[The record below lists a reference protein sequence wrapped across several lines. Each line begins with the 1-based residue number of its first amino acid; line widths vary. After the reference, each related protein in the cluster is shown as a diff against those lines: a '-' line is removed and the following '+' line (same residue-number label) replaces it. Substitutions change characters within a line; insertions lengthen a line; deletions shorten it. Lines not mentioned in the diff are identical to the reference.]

1 MAAPAEEPPMNRPTT
16 RTDLHIHSRHSTRAA
31 DWVLRRLDFPASASD
46 PLELYGMLRAAGMRF
61 VTLTDQNTIDGCLE
75 IAHMPDVILG
85 EEVATVFP
93 EDDCRIHILV
103 WGLNE
108 SQHREIEN
116 ARESIYD
123 LQSYL
128 FTQNLAHAVAHP
140 FHSLNGKLGPLHL
153 QKLALMFRHF
163 EGINGRYGELASA
176 STQSLLGN
184 LTPRHIEIFNARTG
198 LEPTH
203 PEPWRKV
210 FTGGSDDHG
219 GTHPAGAFTETA
231 ACATAEDFLQN
242 IREGRCEAAGR
253 AGTPLAMAHGT
264 YSTAFEYAKARLPLK
279 PGDPTAALLEKI
291 TSRFMEGRDPTEFSL
306 IDKFGFVTQ
315 GILTGKIFEI
325 AKSGNRSLWKQLSDS
340 LNQPELKAALAR
352 ETAGVEEAERRAFL
366 MANLIANRLGYRFVT
381 DFIQQI
387 SKGKFLESIQTI
399 IPLAPIAALLSPY
412 IHAFR
417 LPKRDWLR
425 SNARDL
431 SGGIPDFLKNK
442 RRAWFT
448 DTLEDVNGVATTIR
462 KMTAA
467 GVAAGRDLTIV
478 TCRSEVAD
486 HGVPLKNFAPI
497 GEFELPEYELQRLS
511 FPPVLQIFDWL
522 EREKISELIIST
534 PGPIGLCALA
544 AAKSLGLPAVGIYHT
559 DFPQY
564 VRILTDDSF
573 METLTWN
580 YMHWFYNQLDIVYV
594 NSEDYRK
601 CWIERGIP
609 SERLRILPRGLDTK
623 LFHPTKR
630 DRSFWTARGLREG
643 EVGMLFVGRVSK
655 EKNLDLIVSATRRLA
670 EWRTPV
676 RPIIV
681 GDGPY
686 MPELKRLLGDA
697 IFTGY
702 LGGEDLAKA
711 YASADLFAFPSTTDT
726 FGNVILEA
734 QASGIPVIVSDVG
747 GPRDLVANGQDGF
760 VTKANDAAE
769 LANAIRQLAD
779 NPALRASMGEAGRR
793 RVEDRDW
800 SEAFEKFWNY
810 SPE

>member
-1 MAAPAEEPPMNRPTT
+1 
-16 RTDLHIHSRHSTRAA
+16 
-31 DWVLRRLDFPASASD
+31 
-46 PLELYGMLRAAGMRF
+46 MLRGAGMRF
-61 VTLTDQNTIDGCLE
+61 VTLTDQNSLDGCLE
-75 IAHMPDVILG
+75 IAHLPDVILG
-85 EEVATVFP
+85 EEVSTVFP
-93 EDDCRIHILV
+93 GDECRIHILV
-103 WGLNE
+103 WGLTE
-108 SQHREIEN
+108 AQHRDIQKLREN
-116 ARESIYD
+116 IHD
-123 LQSYL
+123 LQAYL
-128 FTQNLAHAVAHP
+128 FEQNLAHSVANP
-140 FHSLNGKLGPLHL
+140 FHSLNGKLGALHL

-163 EGINGRYGELASA
+163 EGINGRYGGLLSE
-176 STQSLLGN
+176 TGREVLGN

-198 LEPTH
+198 LDPTH
-203 PEPWRKV
+203 TEPWRKV

-219 GTHPAGAFTETA
+219 GTRAGVAFTETA

-242 IREGRCEAAGR
+242 IREGRCQAGGR

-264 YSTAFEYAKARLPLK
+264 YGTAIDYAKARLPLK

-306 IDKFGFVTQ
+306 MEKFGFLTQ
-315 GILTGKIFEI
+315 GVLTGKIFEI
-325 AKSGNRSLWKQLSDS
+325 AKSGNMSLWKQLSDA

-366 MANLIANRLGYRFVT
+366 MANLIANQLGYRFVT
-381 DFIQQI
+381 EFIQQI
-387 SKGKFLESIQTI
+387 SKGKFLESIQSL
-399 IPLAPIAALLSPY
+399 IPVAPIAALLAPY

-417 LPKRDWLR
+417 QPKRDWLR
-425 SNARDL
+425 ETSLTLRGD
-431 SGGIPDFLKNK
+431 IPVCLQNT

-467 GVAAGRDLTIV
+467 AVAAGHDLTIV

-486 HGVPLKNFAPI
+486 HGVPLKNFQPI

-511 FPPVLQIFDWL
+511 FPPVLQIFDWIQ
-522 EREKISELIIST
+522 REGFSEIIIST
-534 PGPIGLCALA
+534 PGPLGLCALA
-544 AAKSLGLPAVGIYHT
+544 AAKTLGLPASGIYHT

-580 YMHWFYNQLDIVYV
+580 YMHWFHSQLDTVYV
-594 NSEDYRK
+594 NSADYRK

-609 SERLRILPRGLDTK
+609 AERLRILPRGLDTK
-623 LFHPTKR
+623 LFDPAKR
-630 DRSFWTARGLREG
+630 NRAFWEARGLREG
-643 EVGMLFVGRVSK
+643 EVAMLFVGRVSK
-655 EKNLDLIVSATRRLA
+655 EKNLDLIVAATRRLA

-686 MPELKRLLGDA
+686 MAEMKRLLGDA

-702 LGGEDLAKA
+702 LGGEDLARA
-711 YASADLFAFPSTTDT
+711 YASADFFVFPSTTDT

-747 GPRDLVANGQDGF
+747 GPRDLVEDGVDGF
-760 VTKANDAAE
+760 ITRANDAE
-769 LANAIRQLAD
+769 DLARAIRRLAD
-779 NPALRASMGEAGRR
+779 DATLRARLGEAARGR
-793 RVEDRDW
+793 VGDRDW
-800 SEAFEKFWNY
+800 AEAAERFWNG
-810 SPE
+810 SPR

>member
-1 MAAPAEEPPMNRPTT
+1 M
-16 RTDLHIHSRHSTRAA
+16 
-31 DWVLRRLDFPASASD
+31 
-46 PLELYGMLRAAGMRF
+46 
-61 VTLTDQNTIDGCLE
+61 
-75 IAHMPDVILG
+75 
-85 EEVATVFP
+85 
-93 EDDCRIHILV
+93 
-103 WGLNE
+103 
-108 SQHREIEN
+108 
-116 ARESIYD
+116 
-123 LQSYL
+123 
-128 FTQNLAHAVAHP
+128 
-140 FHSLNGKLGPLHL
+140 
-153 QKLALMFRHF
+153 
-163 EGINGRYGELASA
+163 
-176 STQSLLGN
+176 
-184 LTPRHIEIFNARTG
+184 
-198 LEPTH
+198 
-203 PEPWRKV
+203 
-210 FTGGSDDHG
+210 
-219 GTHPAGAFTETA
+219 
-231 ACATAEDFLQN
+231 
-242 IREGRCEAAGR
+242 
-253 AGTPLAMAHGT
+253 
-264 YSTAFEYAKARLPLK
+264 
-279 PGDPTAALLEKI
+279 
-291 TSRFMEGRDPTEFSL
+291 
-306 IDKFGFVTQ
+306 
-315 GILTGKIFEI
+315 
-325 AKSGNRSLWKQLSDS
+325 
-340 LNQPELKAALAR
+340 
-352 ETAGVEEAERRAFL
+352 
-366 MANLIANRLGYRFVT
+366 
-381 DFIQQI
+381 
-387 SKGKFLESIQTI
+387 
-399 IPLAPIAALLSPY
+399 
-412 IHAFR
+412 
-417 LPKRDWLR
+417 
-425 SNARDL
+425 
-431 SGGIPDFLKNK
+431 
-442 RRAWFT
+442 
-448 DTLEDVNGVATTIR
+448 
-462 KMTAA
+462 
-467 GVAAGRDLTIV
+467 
-478 TCRSEVAD
+478 
-486 HGVPLKNFAPI
+486 
-497 GEFELPEYELQRLS
+497 
-511 FPPVLQIFDWL
+511 LQIFDWL

-580 YMHWFYNQLDIVYV
+580 YMHWFYSQLDIVYV

-609 SERLRILPRGLDTK
+609 SERLRILPRGLDSK

-630 DRSFWTARGLREG
+630 DRGFWTARGLREG

-747 GPRDLVANGQDGF
+747 GPRDLVENGQDGF
-760 VTKANDAAE
+760 VTKANDVAE